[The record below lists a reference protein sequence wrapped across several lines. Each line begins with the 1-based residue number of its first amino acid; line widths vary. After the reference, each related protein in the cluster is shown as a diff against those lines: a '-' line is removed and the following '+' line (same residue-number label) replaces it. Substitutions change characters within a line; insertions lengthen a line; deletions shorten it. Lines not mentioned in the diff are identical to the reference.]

1 LDLKGKKCQE
11 AGENLHN
18 EQLLTKYSYDDQEKD
33 DEVGVACRPND
44 EMGNAYFLLSC
55 R

>member
-1 LDLKGKKCQE
+1 MKCQE
-11 AGENLHN
+11 AGKSLYN
-18 EQLLTKYSYDDQEKD
+18 EQLFTTFSYDDQEKD

-44 EMGNAYFLLSC
+44 EMRNAYFLLSC